1 MKGRIAQVTGI
12 ALASLFA
19 ALIISAGILV
29 TLRVPP
35 PAAVKGS
42 QDTARKAR
50 VIVTKTVNVKAS

>member
-29 TLRVPP
+29 RVPP